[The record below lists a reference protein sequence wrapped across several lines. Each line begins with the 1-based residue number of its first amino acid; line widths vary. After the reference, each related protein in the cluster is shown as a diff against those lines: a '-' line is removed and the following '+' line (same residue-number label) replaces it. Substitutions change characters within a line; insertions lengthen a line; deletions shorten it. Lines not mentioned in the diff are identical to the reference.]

1 MMKQFLV
8 FLYVFI
14 CLSTHSIGQNITA
27 DLFAQPTNTGANMT
41 VAINAS
47 SMDLYEGGQIGAFYD
62 LNGDGTLQCV
72 GIQPI
77 TTGFFGL
84 ALWGDDSFTT
94 EADGLTAGAVPQFAI
109 LFEGN
114 VIPFNASPQFTGYV
128 TNGIFSIT
136 DTDLTSHNLYPI
148 EDPYFLNYLQNNYP
162 EIIVNDSLDIDATD
176 GIDTLD
182 LPFMSYFT
190 NIDPVQY
197 FNDLTYLSCW
207 GQDLTSLPELPDGL
221 KVLLCASNELTSLP
235 ELPDGLTWLSCGL
248 NQLTN
253 LPELPDELL
262 ILSCNQNNLTSLPVL
277 PQNLSTITFFENPLE
292 CVSNYLPQ
300 FEELNAYPL
309 CGQSASFCEQS
320 QWLLPFEGNT
330 GANMTLL
337 LQESFVS
344 SMNTQTNNAYLV
356 ATTET
361 GLVVGSTNVNN
372 LQTSI
377 AIWGDDSFTS
387 EIDGATDGQLI
398 NLHLVDSNLL
408 YDISTS
414 FNYVTNA
421 LEVISNEASA
431 VLICTAENLGCT
443 DESACNYNT
452 EAIIENGSCTYSE
465 TYFDCNG
472 YCIND
477 SDGDGICNELEI
489 PGCMDQNAFNYN
501 NIATEDDGTC
511 IFLGCTNQEACN
523 WDAEAN
529 TDDESCIYAEVY
541 FDCNGNCINDS
552 DGDGICDELEISGCT
567 NPDASN
573 YISNA
578 TDDDGTCIFLGCT
591 DPEACNWDAEANS
604 NDGSC
609 IYVEMYYNCDG
620 SCINDTDQDEVCDEE
635 DNCIEV
641 INPNQEDIDND
652 GEGDVCDYN
661 DGIGIEEVTEN
672 SLNLIKMIDVLGRVQ
687 KEHKKGSLLFYIYDN
702 GKIEKRMIH

>member
-1 MMKQFLV
+1 
-8 FLYVFI
+8 
-14 CLSTHSIGQNITA
+14 
-27 DLFAQPTNTGANMT
+27 
-41 VAINAS
+41 
-47 SMDLYEGGQIGAFYD
+47 
-62 LNGDGTLQCV
+62 
-72 GIQPI
+72 
-77 TTGFFGL
+77 
-84 ALWGDDSFTT
+84 
-94 EADGLTAGAVPQFAI
+94 
-109 LFEGN
+109 
-114 VIPFNASPQFTGYV
+114 
-128 TNGIFSIT
+128 
-136 DTDLTSHNLYPI
+136 
-148 EDPYFLNYLQNNYP
+148 
-162 EIIVNDSLDIDATD
+162 
-176 GIDTLD
+176 
-182 LPFMSYFT
+182 
-190 NIDPVQY
+190 
-197 FNDLTYLSCW
+197 
-207 GQDLTSLPELPDGL
+207 
-221 KVLLCASNELTSLP
+221 
-235 ELPDGLTWLSCGL
+235 
-248 NQLTN
+248 
-253 LPELPDELL
+253 
-262 ILSCNQNNLTSLPVL
+262 
-277 PQNLSTITFFENPLE
+277 
-292 CVSNYLPQ
+292 
-300 FEELNAYPL
+300 
-309 CGQSASFCEQS
+309 
-320 QWLLPFEGNT
+320 
-330 GANMTLL
+330 MTLL

-477 SDGDGICNELEI
+477 SDGDGICNELEV

-523 WDAEAN
+523 WDTEAN

-604 NDGSC
+604 DDGSC